1 MMSPFLK
8 TYAKFWSL
16 NGTGAQ
22 EPSWRLL
29 KGRTKFSVEETEIS
43 LNSRESQALE
53 IGVNQRQT
61 DSLRWTCRIHDLQ
74 RRFSFGT
81 RDQAWSL
88 KSFCVAEF
96 Y

>member
-29 KGRTKFSVEETEIS
+29 KGRTKFNVGETDLIE
-43 LNSRESQALE
+43 LQGEP
-53 IGVNQRQT
+53 G
-61 DSLRWTCRIHDLQ
+61 LRNGGEPEADW
-74 RRFSFGT
+74 
-81 RDQAWSL
+81 
-88 KSFCVAEF
+88 
-96 Y
+96 